1 MAEDALPVGVIGVG
15 ALGRHH
21 ARVWASL
28 PAARLVGVYDTDPAR
43 AAEVA
48 AQQGCRAYADVLALL
63 GDVRAVS
70 VAVPTV
76 DHHALSRCAL
86 EQGRDVLVEK
96 PMTTTLEEADDL
108 LALAAERGAVL
119 QVGHIERFNPATE
132 ALLTAGKGAR
142 FVEVHRLGSFSPRSL
157 DVDVVLDLMIHDL
170 DIVLCLDGSEPVQI
184 EAVGVPVLTPRV
196 DIANAR
202 LRFASG
208 LIANLTASRVSVE
221 KTRKFRVFAPRTYVS
236 ADFTA
241 REAQVYRLEADESGR
256 PRIASTRH
264 GAADQ
269 EPLRLQI
276 EAFAEGGSGSVPS
289 GRLRKRRPAGPR
301 PRPRRFWLGWLT
313 HLRTH
318 LRVPPVIPER
328 DPKDLVRF
336 SLSVSFCPFPS
347 KAPTKAGPPTHSPA
361 PQAQCPTAPARLD
374 GSWADRL
381 QVQHLVW
388 IT

>member
-1 MAEDALPVGVIGVG
+1 MADRVLRAGVVGVG

-21 ARVWASL
+21 ARVWAGL
-28 PAARLVGVYDTDPAR
+28 AGAHLVGVFDADSAR

-48 AQQGCRAYADVLALL
+48 AQHGCRACADVETLL
-63 GDVRAVS
+63 GEVDAVS

-76 DHHALSRCAL
+76 DHHAVARRAL
-86 EQGRDVLVEK
+86 ERGRDVLLEK
-96 PMTTTLEEADDL
+96 PMTATLAEADDL
-108 LALAAERGAVL
+108 LALAAERRAVL

-132 ALLTAGKGAR
+132 ALLAAGKGAR

-170 DIVLCLDGSEPVQI
+170 DIVLALDGSEPVQI

-241 REAQVYRLEADESGR
+241 REAQVYRLEADEAGNA
-256 PRIASTRH
+256 RIASARQ
-264 GAADQ
+264 GAPDR

-276 EAFAEGGSGSVPS
+276 EAFARAVRDRSRPVVPGED
-289 GRLRKRRPAGPR
+289 GRRALA
-301 PRPRRFWLGWLT
+301 LAHAIL
-313 HLRTH
+313 
-318 LRVPPVIPER
+318 ER
-328 DPKDLVRF
+328 M
-336 SLSVSFCPFPS
+336 
-347 KAPTKAGPPTHSPA
+347 AAA
-361 PQAQCPTAPARLD
+361 
-374 GSWADRL
+374 
-381 QVQHLVW
+381 
-388 IT
+388 